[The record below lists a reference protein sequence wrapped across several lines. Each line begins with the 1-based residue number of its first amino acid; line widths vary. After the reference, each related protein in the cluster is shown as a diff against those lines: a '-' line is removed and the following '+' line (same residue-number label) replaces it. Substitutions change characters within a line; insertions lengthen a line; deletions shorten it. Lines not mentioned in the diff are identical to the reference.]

1 MAETSSISEQLRSL
15 LAGKE
20 DLAAVYLFGS
30 VAEGTAHALS
40 DVDVAVL
47 FREGLSDAAVF
58 ERSLEIGALLED
70 GLQRRV
76 DLVALNRASP
86 VLCFEVLQHGC
97 LVAEQ
102 IPYERGVFVMHA
114 LGRYYDIKRYL
125 DYHQDQLLT
134 RIREKGLGRGYQ
146 GHRDAAAETRR
157 LSAKLAAGA
166 DRPARR
172 IPG

>member
-1 MAETSSISEQLRSL
+1 MAETISISEQLRSL
-15 LAGKE
+15 LAGRE

-30 VAEGTAHALS
+30 VAEGTAHSLS
-40 DVDVAVL
+40 DLDVAVL

-58 ERSLEIGALLED
+58 ARSLEIGTVLED
-70 GLQRRV
+70 GLRRRV
-76 DLVALNRASP
+76 DLVILNRASP
-86 VLCFEVLQHGC
+86 VLCFQVLQHGC
-97 LVAEQ
+97 VVAEQ
-102 IPYERGVFVMHA
+102 RPYERGVFVMHA
-114 LGRYYDIKRYL
+114 LARYYDMKRYL
-125 DYHQDQLLT
+125 DYHQAQLLT

-166 DRPARR
+166 DSSARR